1 LAPAGSVISSG
12 SNGGSPNSAGGSG
25 SITISYWS

>member
-1 LAPAGSVISSG
+1 VISSG
-12 SNGGSPNSAGGSG
+12 ANGGSPNSAGGSG